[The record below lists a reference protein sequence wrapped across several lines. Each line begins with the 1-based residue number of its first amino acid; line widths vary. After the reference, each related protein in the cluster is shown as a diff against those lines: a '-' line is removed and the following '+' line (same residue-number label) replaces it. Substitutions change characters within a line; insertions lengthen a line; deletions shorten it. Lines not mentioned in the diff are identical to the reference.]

1 MAQAKKTFTL
11 GRLFSQ
17 YGSLLVLLLLCA
29 YYSWAT
35 WGEQHPSHAS
45 AGRKLGSQAAEYLQK
60 NNLPLRAIVIV
71 RKVEADAPFADAA
84 TEAFVAG
91 GGEVVGN
98 WAIGPDGVHK
108 NAQELAGSE
117 PISAIIT
124 HDACAKWGSM
134 EYERLQSHGHLANV
148 VVLKP
153 KSYYWPSFLTWSNL
167 LNVLSQDAEVA
178 IIAIGMTMVII
189 TAGIDLSVGSLVALA
204 GVLMAVMIN
213 GLGGQQVP
221 IYIWGPCV
229 LVAMLLCS
237 GVGAMNGVLSTY
249 GRIPAFIVTLATMM
263 MFQGIAQ
270 IIAVRYQFAAT
281 GENIVPETIP
291 ISAQGFHWLGGGSTF
306 GIPNPIWLMAILYS
320 VAHIFMTRTPM
331 GRYIYAVGGNPEA
344 SQLSGIPVKKVLI
357 LVYAL
362 CGTMVAIAGFLSA
375 SRFHGGR
382 PGAGE
387 QWELQVIAA
396 VVVGGTSLSGG
407 EGRILG
413 TLVGVLIITVIH
425 NGLNMAGVEPFEQ
438 KVVFGA
444 LILAASFL
452 DQVKKRW
459 AVA

>member
-1 MAQAKKTFTL
+1 
-11 GRLFSQ
+11 
-17 YGSLLVLLLLCA
+17 
-29 YYSWAT
+29 
-35 WGEQHPSHAS
+35 
-45 AGRKLGSQAAEYLQK
+45 
-60 NNLPLRAIVIV
+60 
-71 RKVEADAPFADAA
+71 DAA
-84 TEAFVAG
+84 TEAFEAG
-91 GGEVVGN
+91 GGKVVARL
-98 WAIGPDGVHK
+98 AIEPKDVHTE
-108 NAQELAGSE
+108 AAELEGSE
-117 PISAIIT
+117 AIPAIIT

-134 EYERLQSHGHLANV
+134 EYERLRAHGHLETV

-153 KSYYWPSFLTWSNL
+153 KSYYWPSFLTWDNL
-167 LNVLSQDAEVA
+167 LNILSQDAEVA

-229 LVAMLLCS
+229 LVAMLVCS

-270 IIAVRYQFAAT
+270 IIAVRFHTAVT
-281 GENIVPETIP
+281 GEAGVPEAIA
-291 ISAQGFHWLGGGSTF
+291 ISAKGFHWLGGGSTF
-306 GIPNPIWLMAILYS
+306 GIPNPIWLMACLYG
-320 VAHIFMTRTPM
+320 VAHVFMTRTPM

-344 SQLSGIPVKKVLI
+344 AHLSGIPVKKVLI

-362 CGTMVAIAGFLSA
+362 CGTMVAIAGFLNA
-375 SRFHGGR
+375 SRFSGGR

-425 NGLNMAGVEPFEQ
+425 NGLNMANVQAYEQ